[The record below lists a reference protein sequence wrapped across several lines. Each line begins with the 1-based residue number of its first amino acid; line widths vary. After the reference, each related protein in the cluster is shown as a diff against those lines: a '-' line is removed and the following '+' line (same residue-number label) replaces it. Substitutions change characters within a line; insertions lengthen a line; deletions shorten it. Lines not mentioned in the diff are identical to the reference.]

1 MLSNIFTRSS
11 ENVKRGIRTLSSYIR
26 RIVENPEGGLIP
38 NRYNKV
44 MERRIFKYSLVSLLV
59 CLPFS
64 KLIYRLSKVEWVKFP
79 DEVVLLAVFIII
91 LSYMVI
97 VIKLGIM
104 ITTFIEME
112 NDEYVKLGGP
122 VLVGRLALQGIKAAT
137 GGLIAFG
144 GIVQGLDT
152 YGNMRGKG
160 PIATNA
166 GKDMFKRLGL
176 YDDGGLNRPNPDSG
190 DSKSKK

>member
-1 MLSNIFTRSS
+1 MFSNILIRWS
-11 ENVKRGIRTLSSYIR
+11 ENGKRGIRTLSRYIR
-26 RIVENPEGGLIP
+26 RIMENPEGGLIP
-38 NRYNKV
+38 NRYKKV
-44 MERRIFKYSLVSLLV
+44 MEIRVFKYSLVSLLV

-64 KLIYRLSKVEWVKFP
+64 KLIYRLSKVEWIKFP
-79 DEVVLLAVFIII
+79 DVVVLFAVFIII

-97 VIKLGIM
+97 VIKLWIM
-104 ITTFIEME
+104 ITTFMEMD

-122 VLVGRLALQGIKAAT
+122 VLLGRLALQGIKVAT

-160 PIATNA
+160 PVATEA
-166 GKDMFKRLGL
+166 GKEMFKKLGL
-176 YDDGGLNRPNPDSG
+176 YDYGGSNRPNPDSG
-190 DSKSKK
+190 DSKNKE